1 MNIEQKIKETENR
14 FAIRELVDSYAF
26 FADAKDTDHQ
36 VALFTDDYKLEVFY
50 DSTSPTPTQT
60 IVEKSNLKQLFLDSL
75 SPFAKTMHFN
85 GQASVSFNSET
96 EAEGIVYCRA
106 FHYNNIDNV
115 EKLMIATIK
124 YLDKY
129 KKIDNKWFF
138 AERKLLVQWMEN
150 K

>member
-1 MNIEQKIKETENR
+1 MNIEQKIKETDNR
-14 FAIRELVDSYAF
+14 FSIRELVDNYAF
-26 FADAKDTDHQ
+26 FADIKETDNQ
-36 VALFTDDYKLEVFY
+36 VALFANDYKLEVFY
-50 DSTSPTPTQT
+50 DSTTPTQT
-60 IVEKSNLKQLFLDSL
+60 VVGKDNLKQLFLDSL
-75 SPFAKTMHFN
+75 TPFAKTMHFN
-85 GQASVSFNSET
+85 GQASVVFKSET

-129 KKIDNKWFF
+129 KKLEDKWFF

>member
-1 MNIEQKIKETENR
+1 MNIEQKIKETDNR
-14 FAIRELVDSYAF
+14 FLIREIVDNYAF
-26 FADAKDTDHQ
+26 CADTKEADKQ
-36 VALFTDDYKLEVFY
+36 VALFADDYKLEVFY

-60 IVEKSNLKQLFLDSL
+60 VLGKDNLKQLFLDSL

-85 GQASVSFNSET
+85 GQSNVTFKSET

-106 FHYNNIDNV
+106 YHYNNINNE

-124 YLDKY
+124 YLDQY
-129 KKIDNKWFF
+129 KKLDDKWFF
-138 AERKLLVQWMEN
+138 AERKLLVQWTEN